1 MDAGATPA
9 SASAISMQRTA
20 PEPSGD
26 GAVMWCA
33 SAVDAEPSTSPQI
46 RAPRALAASHSSSTS
61 TPAPSAMT
69 KPSRSTSYGR
79 EMPLDDSAVMLENPA
94 TPVGVIAA
102 SEPPVITASQMPSE
116 MRRAALP
123 MAWVLAAHAVT
134 VDSHGPR
141 QPNRIDT
148 VAAAALLIII
158 GTRNGD

>member
-1 MDAGATPA
+1 
-9 SASAISMQRTA
+9 
-20 PEPSGD
+20 
-26 GAVMWCA
+26 
-33 SAVDAEPSTSPQI
+33 
-46 RAPRALAASHSSSTS
+46 
-61 TPAPSAMT
+61 MT
-69 KPSRSTSYGR
+69 KPSRSTSNGR
-79 EMPLDDSAVMLENPA
+79 EMPLLESAVMLAKPA

-123 MAWVLAAHAVT
+123 MACVLAAHAVT

-158 GTRNGD
+158 GTRNGDTRFSPFSWRRTICSSSVWRPPTPVPMSTPERSGSAPISPWPATVSQSTRPVLALPDATGLLR